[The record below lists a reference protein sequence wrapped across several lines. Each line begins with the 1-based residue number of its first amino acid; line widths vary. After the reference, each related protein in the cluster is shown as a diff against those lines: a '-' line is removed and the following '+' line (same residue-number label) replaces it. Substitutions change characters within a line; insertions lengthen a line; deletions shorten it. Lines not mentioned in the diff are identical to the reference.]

1 VLEEQQKKLQ
11 EELQK
16 KAEEAR
22 KKLEAQQPQAA
33 QPAAP
38 AGK

>member
-1 VLEEQQKKLQ
+1 VFEEQQRKLQ

-22 KKLEAQQPQAA
+22 KKLEAQQPQAGA
-33 QPAAP
+33 PAAP
-38 AGK
+38 KQ